1 MRLEFFTVTCFGLTL
16 GCVRAIVLTSSLRTT
31 VQGFATIASYLEPP
45 GKERWA
51 CYRRVKK
58 LYDARS
64 KAAHGSQVE
73 EADPLFETY
82 ALLKRALTRMIEDNY
97 VPTREDLEA
106 MLFGNELGTDVE
118 QGAA

>member
-1 MRLEFFTVTCFGLTL
+1 MFSPAHYE
-16 GCVRAIVLTSSLRTT
+16 LRFR
-31 VQGFATIASYLEPP
+31 VSATIASYLEPP
-45 GKERWA
+45 GRERWA

-118 QGAA
+118 QGAAEQGAPAD